1 MQSGHGDLSIAQMIL
16 ESLSLGARYRVFF
29 PVEMTLM
36 VKALVTFEGVGR
48 TLDPDL
54 DVIALSQKH
63 TTDIFQKRFDPRA
76 LGRELLANA
85 PEMIDMAVQLPK
97 LLASGYGYLEE
108 SLSDRTPENPLAGL
122 RSSIIAGSCIL
133 AGTWAAVSGG
143 GWFLWLPLF
152 VIGFVLAVFGRKT

>member
-48 TLDPDL
+48 TLEPAL